1 MVYRLT
7 KSAHINQKPTSAKA
21 IVDKKTKTMK
31 KGTIIL
37 AVIGL
42 FVLLIGFNGCSSYNS
57 MVTMDE
63 GVTAQWQQVEVAYQA
78 RMDKTKNLFEIVQ
91 SAADFEKTTLAEV
104 MEARSKATS
113 IQINADNITPE
124 KLAEFEKAQ
133 NAFGSSLGR
142 LMAVAEN
149 YPQLQSVQAFR
160 DFQAQY
166 EGMENRISTER
177 MRFNEAA
184 QNLNTY
190 IRKFPK
196 NIWAGIFNFDKRA
209 YFESAAGSETAP
221 DIKGMREKK

>member
-1 MVYRLT
+1 
-7 KSAHINQKPTSAKA
+7 
-21 IVDKKTKTMK
+21 MK

-42 FVLLIGFNGCSSYNS
+42 LVLLIGFNGCSSYNS

-113 IQINADNITPE
+113 IRLDADDLTPE
-124 KLAEFEKAQ
+124 KLAAFEKAQ
-133 NAFGSSLGR
+133 NAFGASLGR

-184 QNLNTY
+184 REFNTY
-190 IRKFPK
+190 IKRFPR
-196 NIWAGIFNFDKRA
+196 NIWAGIFSFERRG
-209 YFESAAGSETAP
+209 YFESQEGAETAP
-221 DIKGMREKK
+221 DIKSMREKK

>member
-1 MVYRLT
+1 
-7 KSAHINQKPTSAKA
+7 
-21 IVDKKTKTMK
+21 
-31 KGTIIL
+31 
-37 AVIGL
+37 
-42 FVLLIGFNGCSSYNS
+42 

-149 YPQLQSVQAFR
+149 YPTLQSVQAFR

-184 QNLNTY
+184 QGLNTY
-190 IRKFPK
+190 IRRFPK
-196 NIWAGIFNFDKRA
+196 NIWAGMFGFQKRA
-209 YFESAAGSETAP
+209 YFESQAGAETAP
-221 DIKGMREKK
+221 DIKSMRDKK

>member
-1 MVYRLT
+1 
-7 KSAHINQKPTSAKA
+7 
-21 IVDKKTKTMK
+21 MK

-91 SAADFEKTTLAEV
+91 SAADFEKTTLMEV

-113 IQINADNITPE
+113 IQINADNLTPE

-133 NAFGSSLGR
+133 NAFSSSLGR

-149 YPQLQSVQAFR
+149 YPALQSVQAFR

-184 QNLNTY
+184 QNMNTY

-196 NIWAGIFNFDKRA
+196 NIWAGMFGFQKRA
-209 YFESAAGSETAP
+209 YFESQAGAETAP
-221 DIKGMREKK
+221 DIKSMRDKN

>member
-1 MVYRLT
+1 
-7 KSAHINQKPTSAKA
+7 
-21 IVDKKTKTMK
+21 MK

-37 AVIGL
+37 AVIGF

-91 SAADFEKTTLAEV
+91 SAADFEKGTLKEV

-133 NAFGSSLGR
+133 SAFGSSLGR

-149 YPQLQSVQAFR
+149 YPTLQSVQAFR

-184 QNLNTY
+184 QNMNTY

-196 NIWAGIFNFDKRA
+196 NIWAGMFGFQKRA
-209 YFESAAGSETAP
+209 YFESQAGAETAP
-221 DIKGMREKK
+221 DIKSMRDKK

>member
-1 MVYRLT
+1 
-7 KSAHINQKPTSAKA
+7 
-21 IVDKKTKTMK
+21 MK

-57 MVTMDE
+57 IVTMDE

-91 SAADFEKTTLAEV
+91 SAADFEKGTLKEV

-190 IRKFPK
+190 IRRFPK
-196 NIWAGIFNFDKRA
+196 NIWAGMFGFQKRA
-209 YFESAAGSETAP
+209 YFESQAGSETAP
-221 DIKGMREKK
+221 DIKGMRDKK